1 MSGRFCF
8 AQRTAG
14 TVQIQRLHKSLHM
27 VWEKTWKGEKVKK
40 GEEIKDNESR
50 EEERSEGML
59 KKGSKIKT
67 ARK

>member
-40 GEEIKDNESR
+40 GEEIKDNES
-50 EEERSEGML
+50 
-59 KKGSKIKT
+59 
-67 ARK
+67 